1 MLVAQRESLPALL
14 LLSAI
19 VLASLSRLPVP
30 AQVTTT
36 TQTEQLYDN
45 QQFTIPGIQSG
56 STISYCS
63 SEDLPIIL
71 TAGDKL
77 LGKASS
83 SYPGGVYLAIMT
95 PQQYS
100 LFLYSTGRTCAS
112 LAQANEYYKIG
123 QSFQVQWTASSSGS
137 YRLVFGNPNY
147 APTTVTLSLTRISVL
162 VSSSHTTSSHST
174 LSSRSTSR
182 TTSPTFLTTQ
192 TTAYSVQSLLHGITS
207 PLLLAASGV
216 IVGILIVVA
225 IVTIPKKKRTVAE
238 ELFCINCGA
247 KLPAGSKFC
256 NKCGVTQA

>member
-56 STISYCS
+56 GTISYCS

-77 LGKASS
+77 LGKVSS
-83 SYPGGVYLAIMT
+83 TYPGGIYLAIMT

-100 LFLYSTGRTCAS
+100 FFIYSTGRTCAS
-112 LAQANEYYKIG
+112 LAQDNEYYKIG

-147 APTTVTLSLTRISVL
+147 APTTVTLSLSRISVL

-182 TTSPTFLTTQ
+182 TSPTFLTTQ